1 MIISEV
7 PRAFRQPLSLKLTT
21 NTLLAVWVVIAS
33 FPLVWIAVMSFK
45 LPMDSFANN
54 PFQVLMGFETL
65 DSVGGISTLQV
76 MLWGTFAYFVF
87 KAPRRYGSRVVDSFS
102 ASVTTWAA
110 KALAVGVYTTAIL
123 IGGVLLIPAL
133 NQAATV
139 VLESIPLIGGLVEPV
154 IGFTWQHYH
163 AVWVENAFYNQFT
176 NSMVVT
182 AGVVCISLSI
192 GTLAGY
198 ALSRTNSNLAF
209 WLLIVALILRA
220 LPHSVLVAGY
230 LPAFIHSSEI
240 LAPLWESP
248 FTGWFFGFFSEAA
261 PTLYGKPLA
270 IIIVLVAINQPFT
283 IWMLRSFFQ
292 NIPQDLDEAAM
303 VDGCTRF
310 QAFRTAVLPVAWP
323 GIITAG
329 LFSFLLGYN
338 DFLVTSLLLDAQ
350 SQTMVPAIT
359 QYFNRETTMTDQV
372 EAVAAAV
379 SITAPLFLL
388 VMVFQKQIVSGLTQ
402 GAVKG

>member
-1 MIISEV
+1 MITSDV
-7 PRAFRQPLSLKLTT
+7 PRAFRQPISLKLTT
-21 NTLLAVWVVIAS
+21 NILLAVWVLIAS

-45 LPMDSFANN
+45 LPMDSFATN
-54 PFQVLMGFETL
+54 PLQVLMGFETL
-65 DSVGGISTLQV
+65 ESVGGISTFEF
-76 MLWGTFAYFVF
+76 MLWATFGYLVF
-87 KAPRRYGSRVVDSFS
+87 RAPTRYGSDVVHYFS
-102 ASVTTWAA
+102 KHRTEAVS
-110 KALAVGVYTTAIL
+110 KLFAVGVYALAIVGCVFIVVPAVNEL
-123 IGGVLLIPAL
+123 VTFLL
-133 NQAATV
+133 V
-139 VLESIPLIGGLVEPV
+139 GIPLLGGLVEPV
-154 IGFTWQHYH
+154 IGFTWQHYQ
-163 AVWVENAFYNQFT
+163 AVWIENGFYNQFT

-198 ALSRTNSNLAF
+198 ALSRTNSSLAF
-209 WLLIVALILRA
+209 WLLIIALILRA

-230 LPAFIHSSEI
+230 LPAFVNSSEI
-240 LAPLWESP
+240 LAPLWESAW
-248 FTGWFFGFFSEAA
+248 TGWFFSLFSEVA
-261 PTLYGKPLA
+261 PTLYGKPMA

-310 QAFRTAVLPVAWP
+310 EAFRRAVLPVAWP

-388 VMVFQKQIVSGLTQ
+388 VIVFQKQIVSGLTA